1 MRVFRWTLSHA
12 RFKKNWINYRS
23 QDTLGALVAVCL
35 KKTRAVVT
43 QFYAHNNLY
52 FGDSDSAGR
61 YFAITRWNVWDG
73 LMVRVGIII
82 FHLFFILI
90 LLKRAE
96 RSERG
101 KLVRSMF
108 LWCLAMF
115 LRGVLEVG
123 HGGPEERANKQVAEG
138 GRGETLIPCCARPLI
153 VTKSRAQSLAEER
166 FKKIQPKPSAGGSN
180 TEN

>member
-1 MRVFRWTLSHA
+1 MNAQSCTLQQKLDKLSITGHTWGFSA
-12 RFKKNWINYRS
+12 HLPKESTSRRNAIN
-23 QDTLGALVAVCL
+23 
-35 KKTRAVVT
+35 
-43 QFYAHNNLY
+43 AHNTLY
-52 FGDSDSAGR
+52 FGDSDSVGR
-61 YFAITRWNVWDG
+61 YFAITHWNVWDG

-90 LLKRAE
+90 LFKRAR

-101 KLVRSMF
+101 KLVRFVF

-138 GRGETLIPCCARPLI
+138 GRGETLIPCCARPLNSNEKPCLKASP
-153 VTKSRAQSLAEER
+153 KSASNS
-166 FKKIQPKPSAGGSN
+166 PSEPGQHGELGK
-180 TEN
+180 TPT

>member
-1 MRVFRWTLSHA
+1 MLQENTGRRNA
-12 RFKKNWINYRS
+12 IN
-23 QDTLGALVAVCL
+23 
-35 KKTRAVVT
+35 
-43 QFYAHNNLY
+43 AHNNLY
-52 FGDSDSAGR
+52 FGDSDGAGR

-96 RSERG
+96 RRERG
-101 KLVRSMF
+101 KLVRSVF

-123 HGGPEERANKQVAEG
+123 HGGPEEKAHKQVAEG
-138 GRGETLIPCCARPLI
+138 DEVRR
-153 VTKSRAQSLAEER
+153 
-166 FKKIQPKPSAGGSN
+166 
-180 TEN
+180 